1 MGEGRW
7 SKDCR
12 TDRAVLRTPLVLAL
26 AFAIVIAG
34 FAGSSRPSIARAAV
48 VGDCTPAPD
57 WPASNGSYAAQVLQL
72 VNEHRAKLGRAPLA
86 MSARLTA
93 AAVWKARHMAAYRYM
108 SHDDPAPPV
117 ARSWLDRVHACG
129 YPPSAGSGENVAFGF
144 LTPSEVMAAWVNSPG
159 HRANIEKVGFRA
171 IGIGVADT
179 YWAQNFGTL
188 VESGSPSPP
197 PTAPPQPTP
206 PPPTQPPPS
215 APPPTPPPPPPP
227 ELLFPQPPPPPPPV
241 PPSWSPSPSPP
252 PTTRSSVPP
261 PAPPPLARPAAP
273 PAASAPASPPRLS
286 SPPPPGPRPAQPPPL
301 PPASV
306 GGSEYP
312 NSTTIY
318 SGSLL
323 AGDATRLQS
332 DDGNFYR
339 LAAVP
344 HRRRLTSWY
353 GRVSG
358 VPNAVTSLTVTY
370 RGSHSATCVQ
380 TLYLWHWA
388 TGYWVRFASAD
399 AGPAESEMTFA
410 VTNAVDDYVSGTAG
424 EGKVAVRVHCS
435 RTDAAA
441 FTTSADLMRVTHA
454 KPT

>member
-1 MGEGRW
+1 MGEGKW
-7 SKDCR
+7 SKDGR

-34 FAGSSRPSIARAAV
+34 LAGSSRPSMARAAV
-48 VGDCTPAPD
+48 VGDCTPASD
-57 WPASNGSYAAQVLQL
+57 WPAANASYAAQVLQL

-117 ARSWLDRVHACG
+117 ARSWRDRVDTCG
-129 YPPSAGSGENVAFGF
+129 YPLSAGSGENVAFGF
-144 LTPSEVMAAWVNSPG
+144 RTPSEVMAAWLNSPG
-159 HRANIEKVGFRA
+159 HRANIENGGFRA
-171 IGIGVADT
+171 IGIGAAGT

-188 VESGSPSPP
+188 ADSGSPPAAPPALPEPPPSPP
-197 PTAPPQPTP
+197 VP
-206 PPPTQPPPS
+206 PPPP
-215 APPPTPPPPPPP
+215 APPPAPPPPPPP
-227 ELLFPQPPPPPPPV
+227 ERFFPQPPPEPPS
-241 PPSWSPSPSPP
+241 PPSWSPPPSPP
-252 PTTRSSVPP
+252 PSFVPP
-261 PAPPPLARPAAP
+261 PAPPPVARLTSP
-273 PAASAPASPPRLS
+273 PAASAPTSTATSRLPSPSPSGSPPA
-286 SPPPPGPRPAQPPPL
+286 PPPPAPRSSGAAG
-301 PPASV
+301 ASEHP
-306 GGSEYP
+306 G
-312 NSTTIY
+312 STTIY
-318 SGSLL
+318 SGSLV

-332 DDGNFYR
+332 DDGSVYQV
-339 LAAVP
+339 AAAP
-344 HRRRLTSWY
+344 SATRLTSWY

-358 VPNAVTSLTVTY
+358 VPNAATGLTVTY
-370 RGSHSATCVQ
+370 RGSHSATCAQ

-399 AGPAESEMTFA
+399 AGPAEREFTFA
-410 VTNAVDDYVSGTAG
+410 VTSAVDDYVSGTAG

-441 FTTSADLMRVTHA
+441 FTTSADLMRVTYA